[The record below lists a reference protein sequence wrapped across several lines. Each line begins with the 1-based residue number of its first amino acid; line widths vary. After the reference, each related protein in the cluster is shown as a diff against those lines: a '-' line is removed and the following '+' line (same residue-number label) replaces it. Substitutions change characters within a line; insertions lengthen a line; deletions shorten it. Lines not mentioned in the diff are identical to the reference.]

1 MFYNN
6 IHVRVS
12 VIPGECTRHH
22 GDVDHTL
29 SKQGWVGLLLSSINI
44 YGHVII
50 MIHLAHDAADQHQQA
65 HNNSHQALQNSEACS
80 LLLFLGSDWV
90 QLEGVPGVSVQ
101 TFNIKGKN
109 QTEELVRGWQQCKNN
124 ALLQFS
130 HLKPALYGSKI
141 VFSPTFEKMCKNFT
155 FNSVQQ
161 PLCTLLSPKRYCY
174 SKVLI

>member
-6 IHVRVS
+6 IHVRDS

-65 HNNSHQALQNSEACS
+65 HNNSHQVLQNPEACS
-80 LLLFLGSDWV
+80 LLLFLGSDRV

-101 TFNIKGKN
+101 
-109 QTEELVRGWQQCKNN
+109 
-124 ALLQFS
+124 A
-130 HLKPALYGSKI
+130 KI
-141 VFSPTFEKMCKNFT
+141 RQRN
-155 FNSVQQ
+155 
-161 PLCTLLSPKRYCY
+161 L
-174 SKVLI
+174 